1 MITALVQ
8 FTLPQAV
15 SLAQARTLFAGSAPN
30 YLGLDGLVRKVYLL
44 SADGRTA
51 GGVYLWRSREA
62 AEGFYDE
69 AGEVRRQADGD
80 LLPEPGDRRQP
91 ARRDPRPGVI
101 AYQTRSSGTS

>member
-30 YLGLDGLVRKVYLL
+30 YLGLDGLVRKYYLL

-51 GGVYLWRSREA
+51 GGVYLWRSRET
-62 AEGFYDE
+62 AERFYNE
-69 AGEVRRQADGD
+69 AWERFIEEKYGVRPTVTWFQSPVIVDNLRGEILDQ
-80 LLPEPGDRRQP
+80 E
-91 ARRDPRPGVI
+91 
-101 AYQTRSSGTS
+101 